1 MRFADC
7 AWFAKLCLMKSA
19 AILALVLSATICG
32 SADPLSSADRE
43 ALLERLD
50 KLREEAD
57 SKVDAR
63 FRMAITAFRAAA
75 ESNDAAVD
83 FYLKCVEKVDFED
96 QMRKAS
102 DFREWKRREADKLAG
117 SGPALRLQLHW
128 LILTLRACS
137 EKTEKSELASGA
149 REILDSIF
157 RDADKLADHRQ
168 ILNQP
173 VNSTVFARAYGVD
186 NLEAKDWPM
195 APAQLGAIYDQ
206 ILLPPLRNPARIAEL
221 QAAWQKRIQ
230 QELTREEFWAN
241 RNANAAKKIGT
252 VDALR
257 PPEYERFIAETVP
270 ELQWQMEL
278 DLFRS
283 GDESGAALR
292 MLAHLEKHVN
302 HASSRE
308 WTETFRG
315 LLTPKETADANPAG

>member
-1 MRFADC
+1 
-7 AWFAKLCLMKSA
+7 MKWIAAA
-19 AILALVLSATICG
+19 AIGLFATIGG
-32 SADPLSSADRE
+32 SAQPLSSADRE

-63 FRMAITAFRAAA
+63 FRQAISAFRAAA
-75 ESNDAAVD
+75 ESNDAALD

-96 QMRKAS
+96 QMRKAA

-117 SGPALRLQLHW
+117 SGPALRLQINW

-137 EKTEKSELASGA
+137 EKTETSELVSGA
-149 REILDSIF
+149 SSIVDAIF
-157 RDADKLADHRQ
+157 RDADKLADHRH

-173 VNSTVFARAYGVD
+173 VTATVFARAYGVD
-186 NLEAKDWPM
+186 NLDAKEWPM
-195 APAQLGAIYDQ
+195 APAQLGPIYDK
-206 ILLPPLRNPARIAEL
+206 ILLPPLRNPSRVGEL
-221 QAAWQKRIQ
+221 RAAWQKRIQ
-230 QELTREEFWAN
+230 QELAREEFWAA
-241 RNANAAKKIGT
+241 RNPNAPKKIGT
-252 VDALR
+252 ADALR
-257 PPEYERFIAETVP
+257 PPEYERFLAVTVP

-302 HASSRE
+302 HTSSRA
-308 WTETFRG
+308 WADAFRN
-315 LLTPKETADANPAG
+315 LLTPKETADATPAG